1 MSEET
6 HYWGVVVPR
15 WPAHLWPHG
24 TGLLPWPGKLSGGK
38 PVHYYPLFSSRERA
52 EEFVREQGRAVRL
65 ENPHLIE
72 DTLSDIRKIY
82 RDEIPDEHYVNV
94 DGKGLVMWAEN

>member
-1 MSEET
+1 MASPST
-6 HYWGVVVPR
+6 TIRFSP
-15 WPAHLWPHG
+15 
-24 TGLLPWPGKLSGGK
+24 PGNAL
-38 PVHYYPLFSSRERA
+38 RN
-52 EEFVREQGRAVRL
+52 VREQGRAVRL